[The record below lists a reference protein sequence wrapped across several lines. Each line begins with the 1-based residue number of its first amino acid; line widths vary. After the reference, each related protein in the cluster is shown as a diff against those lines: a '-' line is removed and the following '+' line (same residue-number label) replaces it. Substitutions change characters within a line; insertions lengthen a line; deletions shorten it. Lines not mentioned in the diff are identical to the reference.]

1 MTCVVLLELEV
12 KEEAVEGLM
21 AGLKDIFPDTRAYE
35 GCIDVYASQDQDKPT
50 TIVMVERWESR
61 AHYEKY
67 FARRR
72 RASGISI
79 RSAPDPRCN
88 CRRMIDHPPVG
99 FAARILLAIF

>member
-67 FARRR
+67 FAWRTERGDIENMSQ
-72 RASGISI
+72 ALSAPPSI
-79 RSAPDPRCN
+79 RYFDP
-88 CRRMIDHPPVG
+88 IG
-99 FAARILLAIF
+99 A